1 MSSNNGQAPWE
12 LAIEPGDGLRY
23 MVLVG
28 DLPHDGFMGGGKTED
43 YVVVTVWVPF
53 DPALPDGVGRTYIL
67 RRRGPLTDRY
77 VNEKFGQG
85 IDNRDILANVAN
97 AIRQALGRPPVGG
110 QEDNQ

>member
-1 MSSNNGQAPWE
+1 MSDNNGQAPWVW
-12 LAIEPGDGLRY
+12 ADEPGDGMRY

-28 DLPHDGFMGGGKTED
+28 ELPHDGFMGGGTVED

-53 DPALPDGVGRTYIL
+53 DPALPAGVGRTYVL

-77 VNEKFGQG
+77 VDEKFGQG
-85 IDNRDILANVAN
+85 ISPEILGHLAN

-110 QEDNQ
+110 QEDNR